1 MIKIYCN
8 EKLDEVLDD
17 NDVEDYVPAYGGES
31 AGLDL
36 YNSGENISVMPSS
49 SDPKGVMISTGLH
62 VFTPKGYVSLIKE
75 RGSITKTPLKYRAGV
90 VDEGYTGEIFVNLVN
105 ISNEEYII
113 KKGQKLPVQIIVVK
127 CDNEYSEIGEKEY
140 LTLSKFSKRSTGKVG
155 SSDWQ

>member
-8 EKLDEVLDD
+8 EKLDEELDD

-127 CDNEYSEIGEKEY
+127 CDNQYSEIDEDEY
-140 LTLSKFSKRSTGKVG
+140 LNLSQLSQRKSGKVG
-155 SSDWQ
+155 SSD

>member
-8 EKLDEVLDD
+8 EKLSKTLESNNVK
-17 NDVEDYVPAYGGES
+17 DYVPAYEGES

-36 YNSGENISVMPSS
+36 YNSGEDTTIMPSLS
-49 SDPKGVMISTGLH
+49 NIKGAMISTGLH
-62 VFTPKGYVSLIKE
+62 VFTPKGYVALIKE

-105 ISNEEYII
+105 ISNEEYTI

-127 CDNEYSEIGEKEY
+127 CDNQYSEIDKEEY
-140 LTLSKFSKRSTGKVG
+140 LNLSQLSQRKSGKVG
-155 SSDWQ
+155 SSD

>member
-49 SDPKGVMISTGLH
+49 SDSKGVMISTGLH

-127 CDNEYSEIGEKEY
+127 CDNQYSEIDEDEY
-140 LTLSKFSKRSTGKVG
+140 LNLSQLSQRKSGKVG
-155 SSDWQ
+155 SSD